1 MRFSAGHKPQTAF
14 GMMTSATAT
23 VAEVFSFAARTRP
36 LEPEPDGH
44 DGKRTFMEERLR
56 RVWQSY
62 GGVIVLGAVGIPI
75 GIAVGA
81 IDAVFGRVLIAIGA
95 IRDAHPFW
103 FIPFLAAAGALIAW
117 SYLRFG
123 KNTGRGMSLV
133 FDVGLGHENVIPLR
147 LIPLI
152 MGGTWITHLF
162 GGSAGREGVAVQIG
176 ATLSH
181 WIGSKL
187 PFRHPGNTFLLV
199 GMAAGFAGL
208 FRTPLAATLFALEV
222 LVAGRLELQALFPAL
237 TASIAASATSGA
249 LGLEKFEVPL
259 AVSTALDPRTLALLA
274 VLGVCFGVVGGL
286 FAWCLKW
293 GKKIAAARIEHPVK
307 RIAIMGAALSVVFL
321 LLWQGR
327 YSGLGTNLIS
337 ASFVDGAA
345 GIRPWDWALKFA
357 LTVLTLSA
365 GFQGGEVTPLFSIG
379 ASLGV
384 VLGGLMGLPVPLV
397 AALGYAAVFGSATN
411 TLLAP
416 TFIGAEVFGF
426 AYLPHFFVVC
436 AVAYLFNMDKSIYAL
451 QEVGYRR

>member
-1 MRFSAGHKPQTAF
+1 
-14 GMMTSATAT
+14 
-23 VAEVFSFAARTRP
+23 
-36 LEPEPDGH
+36 
-44 DGKRTFMEERLR
+44 MEERLH

-75 GIAVGA
+75 GVAVGA

-95 IRDAHPFW
+95 VRDAHPFW
-103 FIPFLAAAGALIAW
+103 FVPFLAAAGALIAW

-133 FDVGLGHENVIPLR
+133 FDVGLGRENVIPLR

-162 GGSAGREGVAVQIG
+162 GGSAGREGVAVQI
-176 ATLSH
+176 
-181 WIGSKL
+181 
-187 PFRHPGNTFLLV
+187 
-199 GMAAGFAGL
+199 
-208 FRTPLAATLFALEV
+208 
-222 LVAGRLELQALFPAL
+222 
-237 TASIAASATSGA
+237 
-249 LGLEKFEVPL
+249 
-259 AVSTALDPRTLALLA
+259 
-274 VLGVCFGVVGGL
+274 
-286 FAWCLKW
+286 
-293 GKKIAAARIEHPVK
+293 EHPVK
-307 RIAIMGAALSVVFL
+307 RIAVMGAALSVVFL

-337 ASFVDGAA
+337 ASFAKGAA

-384 VLGGLMGLPVPLV
+384 VLGGLMGLPTALV

-451 QEVGYRR
+451 QEVGYRG